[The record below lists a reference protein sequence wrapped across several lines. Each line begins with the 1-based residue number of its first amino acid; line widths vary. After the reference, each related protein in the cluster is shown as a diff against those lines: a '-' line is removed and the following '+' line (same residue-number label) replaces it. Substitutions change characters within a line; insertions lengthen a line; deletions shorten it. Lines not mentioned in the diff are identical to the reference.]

1 MTPNKIAK
9 SMNLTIFQQLWTN
22 WHPMRWV
29 ALGISLLL
37 GYNWIVNNAPI
48 SGMLSLFFL
57 FQAVTN
63 TGCIAGRCAVPTHKD
78 NVSNSEEIVFVEINN
93 K

>member
-1 MTPNKIAK
+1 MEALK
-9 SMNLTIFQQLWTN
+9 LQLFTN

-29 ALGISLLL
+29 ALGL
-37 GYNWIVNNAPI
+37 GFVLGMNWLVNSAPV
-48 SGMLSLFFL
+48 SGILALFFL

-63 TGCIAGRCAVPTHKD
+63 TGCLAGQCTIPANDQSKNHNDFEDVQFQEVKD
-78 NVSNSEEIVFVEINN
+78 D